1 MRTALCLQPKDIL
14 MWSTEGLVGP
24 ENEDWRVPVSELE
37 ERQVKLSL
45 SLSNHNINSAWI
57 NDPVDMYWLVGNR
70 QTGGVH
76 ITSEGE
82 VTQYVRSSLDRAKFE
97 SGGNNSP
104 HLIKQHP
111 RMANLMDEVGESPA
125 LQLGRMTANDAAF
138 LQSKFGGKSKDC
150 TTILWKLREI
160 KSSWEI
166 DRMKESGE
174 IQKRMFEAINSFG
187 MKNCEGISELE
198 LAAVAD
204 GVSRS
209 AGFGGMVRMR
219 KWPMDCDR
227 VVIASGTSGAIP
239 SYFDSAIGGAGA
251 NPLASLG
258 AGHKKIMKGE
268 PVLVDIVHVHRGYIT
283 DMTRMFS
290 VGKPDEIWIE
300 RLEQMEEIATKV
312 RNSLS
317 NGDSCSKAWEIGNSL
332 SVNMGFSEHLMG
344 MPPEQSRFLGHSIG
358 LELDETPVVASGFDS
373 PLEIGGTMAIE
384 PKVIFPEGAVGI
396 EDCWFRDQNGLQ
408 CLSSGNSFPS
418 WTEW

>member
-1 MRTALCLQPKDIL
+1 MDY
-14 MWSTEGLVGP
+14 
-24 ENEDWRVPVSELE
+24 
-37 ERQVKLSL
+37 
-45 SLSNHNINSAWI
+45 
-57 NDPVDMYWLVGNR
+57 DPVDMYWLVGNR

-82 VTQYVRSSLDRAKFE
+82 VIQYVRSSLERAKFE

-104 HLIKQHP
+104 HSIVRHP
-111 RMANLMDEVGESPA
+111 RMANLMSEVGQSPA
-125 LQLGRMTANDAAF
+125 LQLGRMTANDAVF
-138 LQSKFGGKSKDC
+138 LQSKFGGESVDC
-150 TTILWKLREI
+150 TTILWKLRET
-160 KSSWEI
+160 KSPWEI
-166 DRMKESGE
+166 DQMKESGK
-174 IQKRMFEAINSFG
+174 IQNQMFEAINSFG
-187 MKNCEGISELE
+187 IKNSEGATELE

-227 VVIASGTSGAIP
+227 VVIASGASGAIP

-258 AGHKKIMKGE
+258 AGHKKIKKGE
-268 PVLVDIVHVHRGYIT
+268 PILVDIVHVHRGYIT

-312 RNSLS
+312 KNSLS
-317 NGDSCSKAWEIGNSL
+317 NGDDCSKAWEIGHSM
-332 SVNMGFSEHLMG
+332 SVNMGLSEHLMG

-373 PLEIGGTMAIE
+373 PLDIGGTMAIE
-384 PKVIFPEGAVGI
+384 PKVIFSEGLSELKIVGI
-396 EDCWFRDQNGLQ
+396 EMNMDSNVFLVAFISELDRVVRLH
-408 CLSSGNSFPS
+408 
-418 WTEW
+418 EA